1 VEALDRRSGED
12 GMTTR
17 SWESVRL
24 EQKNAKVEQLA
35 QVAMRGIKED
45 AMNGSGGDR
54 KDQGVEDL
62 NQMAKI
68 GTGVTLALMAG
79 TVVALSLGL
88 VAIKH
93 TVLGIRRG
101 WSGDDE
107 KGSMAK
113 NTGTIELQDGNYIVR
128 IFLKGDDYIVL
139 EGYYI
144 DRALI
149 WNQHRWKFTRQSAAI
164 KFAEKSLK
172 LRSFTQP
179 YMVSAAFRKAH
190 LVE

>member
-1 VEALDRRSGED
+1 MKLIQDQIKPKQVVAH
-12 GMTTR
+12 
-17 SWESVRL
+17 
-24 EQKNAKVEQLA
+24 NAKS
-35 QVAMRGIKED
+35 G
-45 AMNGSGGDR
+45 AMNGAGGER

-62 NQMAKI
+62 NRMAKI

-79 TVVALSLGL
+79 SVAAVALGL
-88 VAIKH
+88 IAVKH

-101 WSGDDE
+101 WNGDDE

-139 EGYYI
+139 EGRYI

-149 WNQHRWKFTRQSAAI
+149 WNQHRWKFARQSAAI

>member
-1 VEALDRRSGED
+1 
-12 GMTTR
+12 MTTR

-45 AMNGSGGDR
+45 AMNGA
-54 KDQGVEDL
+54 L
-62 NQMAKI
+62 
-68 GTGVTLALMAG
+68 LA
-79 TVVALSLGL
+79 VALVGL
-88 VAIKH
+88 LAF
-93 TVLGIRRG
+93 
-101 WSGDDE
+101 SGTFSGE
-107 KGSMAK
+107 GSKAK

-139 EGYYI
+139 EGHYI

-149 WNQHRWKFTRQSAAI
+149 WNQHRFKFARQSAAI

-172 LRSFTQP
+172 LKLFTQP

>member
-1 VEALDRRSGED
+1 
-12 GMTTR
+12 MTTR

-45 AMNGSGGDR
+45 AMNGA
-54 KDQGVEDL
+54 L
-62 NQMAKI
+62 
-68 GTGVTLALMAG
+68 LA
-79 TVVALSLGL
+79 VALVGL
-88 VAIKH
+88 LAF
-93 TVLGIRRG
+93 
-101 WSGDDE
+101 SGTFSGE
-107 KGSMAK
+107 GSKAK
-113 NTGTIELQDGNYIVR
+113 DTGTIELQDGNYIVR

-139 EGYYI
+139 EGHYI

-149 WNQHRWKFTRQSAAI
+149 WNQHRFKFARQSAAI

-172 LRSFTQP
+172 LKLFTQP

>member
-1 VEALDRRSGED
+1 
-12 GMTTR
+12 MTTTNQQ
-17 SWESVRL
+17 VMKL
-24 EQKNAKVEQLA
+24 IQDQIKPKQVVAHNAKS
-35 QVAMRGIKED
+35 G
-45 AMNGSGGDR
+45 AMNGAGGERVDEGM
-54 KDQGVEDL
+54 KDL

-68 GTGVTLALMAG
+68 GTGATLALMAG

-101 WSGDDE
+101 WNDDDE

-113 NTGTIELQDGNYIVR
+113 ETGTIELQDGNYIVR

-139 EGYYI
+139 EGLYI

-149 WNQHRWKFTRQSAAI
+149 WNQHRFKFARQSAAI

>member
-1 VEALDRRSGED
+1 
-12 GMTTR
+12 MTTANQQ
-17 SWESVRL
+17 VMKL
-24 EQKNAKVEQLA
+24 IQDQLKGKQLVAHNAKS
-35 QVAMRGIKED
+35 G

-54 KDQGVEDL
+54 RDQGVEDL

-79 TVVALSLGL
+79 SVAAVALGL
-88 VAIKH
+88 IAVKH

-101 WSGDDE
+101 WNGDDE

-139 EGYYI
+139 EGRYI

>member
-1 VEALDRRSGED
+1 
-12 GMTTR
+12 MTTR

-45 AMNGSGGDR
+45 AMNGA
-54 KDQGVEDL
+54 L
-62 NQMAKI
+62 
-68 GTGVTLALMAG
+68 LA
-79 TVVALSLGL
+79 VALVGL
-88 VAIKH
+88 LAF
-93 TVLGIRRG
+93 
-101 WSGDDE
+101 SGTFSGE
-107 KGSMAK
+107 GSKAK

-172 LRSFTQP
+172 QRSFTQP

>member
-45 AMNGSGGDR
+45 AMNGA
-54 KDQGVEDL
+54 L
-62 NQMAKI
+62 
-68 GTGVTLALMAG
+68 LA
-79 TVVALSLGL
+79 VALVGL
-88 VAIKH
+88 LAF
-93 TVLGIRRG
+93 
-101 WSGDDE
+101 SGTFSGE
-107 KGSMAK
+107 GSKAK

-139 EGYYI
+139 EGHYI

-149 WNQHRWKFTRQSAAI
+149 WNQHRFKFARQSAAI

-172 LRSFTQP
+172 LKLFTQP

>member
-1 VEALDRRSGED
+1 VEALDRRSRED
-12 GMTTR
+12 GMTTTNQQ
-17 SWESVRL
+17 VMKL
-24 EQKNAKVEQLA
+24 IQDQIKPKQVVAHNAKS
-35 QVAMRGIKED
+35 G
-45 AMNGSGGDR
+45 AMNGSGVDR

-68 GTGVTLALMAG
+68 GTGATLALMAG

-101 WSGDDE
+101 WNGDDG
-107 KGSMAK
+107 KGSKAK

-139 EGYYI
+139 EGRYI

-149 WNQHRWKFTRQSAAI
+149 WNQHRFKFARQSAAI